1 MKTTKL
7 SIAIAL
13 ILSAAMASGAAFAA
27 KPPDAGGG
35 RGGSGGGGG
44 GGDGGGGSGG
54 GGGGGWTNPD
64 LGDLIVLYRD
74 ASGVPI
80 LTNDTDKCQQ
90 PLAAPGIDLPAISP
104 FAACT
109 ASEQPNNSCVIPVD
123 PATCSVV
130 VGYETYTQEVDF
142 GRTSVVRAPVSVL
155 QQQLDDVIVNLAT
168 ADCVTLDP
176 AGRLVTSTVTDN
188 VVTSG
193 AIDSPLQNLAIYR
206 QLITTGYLGTQPT
219 PLDLKDPNFLNTAA
233 RGIGAA
239 SDKTGKVSVDMV
251 AYLNQIMGLTDPA
264 TATVLPKI
272 CINVRE
278 EVKGVVQTVQK
289 CFLNYGAAP
298 APINGPYNYER
309 TVNFTSLPTPPYI
322 PASGPLPGWFEYLG
336 VTNPDPTAPTFYK
349 AQGPILDAPELFAD
363 KTLTGS
369 NIGGFAQASDD
380 ARAVINF
387 MHSWPL
393 PVLYATPL
401 SCTASGNIHYD
412 VSISPDSGLQVPVRI
427 VDGSE
432 GREFTVAVANAGPDA
447 ASGAVT
453 VTAIAD
459 GNPIATFPRVF
470 TFTDLAAGSSKSW
483 TELFTI
489 SLGHA
494 TTITWT
500 ATAAAEHDVNLGNNS
515 VTETS
520 QVKVTGGGGGGG
532 GRGR

>member
-1 MKTTKL
+1 MKTLKP

-13 ILSAAMASGAAFAA
+13 ILSATMASGAAFAA
-27 KPPDAGGG
+27 RPTDA
-35 RGGSGGGGG
+35 GGGGG
-44 GGDGGGGSGG
+44 GGNGG
-54 GGGGGWTNPD
+54 GGGGGGGTTPD
-64 LGDLIVLYRD
+64 LGDLFVLYRD

-80 LTNDTDKCQQ
+80 LTADSCQQ
-90 PLAAPGIDLPAISP
+90 PLAAPGQDLPAISP

-130 VGYETYTQEVDF
+130 AGYETYTQEVDF
-142 GRTSVVRAPVSVL
+142 GRTSVVRSPVSVL
-155 QQQLDDVIVNLAT
+155 LQQLDDVIVNLAT

-219 PLDLKDPNFLNTAA
+219 PLVLPDAYFLNTAA

-239 SDKTGKVSVDMV
+239 ADKTGKVSVDMV

-272 CINVRE
+272 CINVKE
-278 EVKGVVQTVQK
+278 EVNGVVTTVQK
-289 CFLNYGAAP
+289 CFLNYGAVS
-298 APINGPYNYER
+298 APINGPYAYDR

-322 PASGPLPGWFEYLG
+322 PTYPGIPGEFEYLAASS
-336 VTNPDPTAPTFYK
+336 PTTFYTV
-349 AQGPILDAPELFAD
+349 QGLILDAVPELSAN

-369 NIGGFAQASDD
+369 NIGGFAQAADD

-401 SCTASGNIHYD
+401 TCAASGDIHYD

-432 GREFTVAVANAGPDA
+432 GREFTVAVANAGPDV
-447 ASGAVT
+447 ASVAVT
-453 VTAIAD
+453 VTAVETN

-470 TFTDLAAGSSKSW
+470 SIDDLAAGASKSW
-483 TELFTI
+483 TEVFTI
-489 SLGHA
+489 RLGHA

-500 ATAAAEHDVNLGNNS
+500 ATAVAAHDVNLGNNS

-520 QVKVTGGGGGGG
+520 QVKVTGGGGGG
-532 GRGR
+532 R

>member
-1 MKTTKL
+1 
-7 SIAIAL
+7 
-13 ILSAAMASGAAFAA
+13 
-27 KPPDAGGG
+27 
-35 RGGSGGGGG
+35 
-44 GGDGGGGSGG
+44 
-54 GGGGGWTNPD
+54 
-64 LGDLIVLYRD
+64 
-74 ASGVPI
+74 
-80 LTNDTDKCQQ
+80 
-90 PLAAPGIDLPAISP
+90 
-104 FAACT
+104 
-109 ASEQPNNSCVIPVD
+109 
-123 PATCSVV
+123 
-130 VGYETYTQEVDF
+130 
-142 GRTSVVRAPVSVL
+142 VVRSPVSVL
-155 QQQLDDVIVNLAT
+155 LQQLDDVIVNLAT

-206 QLITTGYLGTQPT
+206 QLITTGYLGAQAT
-219 PLDLKDPNFLNTAA
+219 PLELPDSNFLNTAA
-233 RGIGAA
+233 RGLGAA
-239 SDKTGKVSVDMV
+239 ADKTGKVSVDMV

-272 CINVRE
+272 CINVKE
-278 EVKGVVQTVQK
+278 EVKGVVQMVQK
-289 CFLNYGAAP
+289 CFLNYGAVP
-298 APINGPYNYER
+298 APINGPYNYNR
-309 TVNFTSLPTPPYI
+309 KANFTNLPSPAYI
-322 PASGPLPGWFEYLG
+322 PAGNPVAGEFEYLFASS
-336 VTNPDPTAPTFYK
+336 PTTFYTF
-349 AQGPILDAPELFAD
+349 QGPILGANPGDGTKLLEPSDLSA
-363 KTLTGS
+363 S

-401 SCTASGNIHYD
+401 NCTASSAIGYD

-432 GREFTVAVANAGPDA
+432 GREFTVAVANAGPDV

-453 VTAIAD
+453 VTAVETN
-459 GNPIATFPRVF
+459 GKPIDTFPRVF
-470 TFTDLAAGSSKSW
+470 TFNDLAAGSSKSW

-500 ATAAAEHDVNLGNNS
+500 ATAAADHDVNLGNNS

-520 QVKVTGGGGGGG
+520 QVKVTGGGGGK
-532 GRGR
+532 

>member
-35 RGGSGGGGG
+35 GG
-44 GGDGGGGSGG
+44 GGGGSGG
-54 GGGGGWTNPD
+54 GGGGGGTTPD

-80 LTNDTDKCQQ
+80 LTTDSSCQQ
-90 PLAAPGIDLPAISP
+90 PLAAPGVDLPAIP
-104 FAACT
+104 PYAACT
-109 ASEQPNNSCVIPVD
+109 AANQTNNTCVIPVD
-123 PATCSVV
+123 PATCAVV
-130 VGYETYTQEVDF
+130 ADYATYTQEVDF
-142 GRTSVVRAPVSVL
+142 GRTSVVRSPVSVL
-155 QQQLDDVIVNLAT
+155 LQQLDDVIVNLAT

-206 QLITTGYLGTQPT
+206 QLITTGYLGTQAT

-272 CINVRE
+272 CINVKE
-278 EVKGVVQTVQK
+278 EVKGVVQMVQK
-289 CFLNYGAAP
+289 CFLNYGAVP
-298 APINGPYNYER
+298 APINGPYNYNR
-309 TVNFTSLPTPPYI
+309 TANFTSLPTPPYI
-322 PASGPLPGWFEYLG
+322 PASGPLLGWFEYLG
-336 VTNPDPTAPTFYK
+336 VTNSDPIAPTFYK
-349 AQGPILDAPELFAD
+349 AQGPILDAPELFAN

-401 SCTASGNIHYD
+401 NCTASGTTHYD
-412 VSISPDSGLQVPVRI
+412 LSISPDSGLQVPVRI

-453 VTAIAD
+453 VTAVETD
-459 GNPIATFPRVF
+459 GKPIATFPKVF

-500 ATAAAEHDVNLGNNS
+500 ATAVAEHDVNLGNNS

-520 QVKVTGGGGGGG
+520 QVKVTGGGGG
-532 GRGR
+532 R

>member
-7 SIAIAL
+7 SMAIAL

-27 KPPDAGGG
+27 KPTNP
-35 RGGSGGGGG
+35 GGGGN
-44 GGDGGGGSGG
+44 GGGGSGG
-54 GGGGGWTNPD
+54 GGNGGGGGGGTSPD

-74 ASGVPI
+74 PSGVPI
-80 LTNDTDKCQQ
+80 LTADLCQQ

-104 FAACT
+104 YAACT
-109 ASEQPNNSCVIPVD
+109 AADQPNNACIIPVD

-130 VGYETYTQEVDF
+130 VGYETFTQEVDF
-142 GRTSVVRAPVSVL
+142 GRTSVVRSPVSVL
-155 QQQLDDVIVNLAT
+155 EQQLDDVIVNLAT

-176 AGRLVTSTVTDN
+176 AGRLVTSTVTPNADPTLPG

-206 QLITTGYLGTQPT
+206 QLVLKGYLGAQQT
-219 PLDLKDPNFLNTAA
+219 PLVLPDGYFLNTAA
-233 RGIGAA
+233 RGLGAA
-239 SDKTGKVSVDMV
+239 ADKTGKVGVDMV

-264 TATVLPKI
+264 TTTVLEPKI
-272 CINVRE
+272 CIQVKE
-278 EVKGVVQTVQK
+278 EVKGVVQMVQK
-289 CFLNYGAAP
+289 CFLNYDSYGYDRNYNFGKLLPSP
-298 APINGPYNYER
+298 A
-309 TVNFTSLPTPPYI
+309 YI
-322 PASGPLPGWFEYLG
+322 PASGPPEEGWFEYLG
-336 VTNPDPTAPTFYK
+336 DSKTTPPTFYK
-349 AQGPILDAPELFAD
+349 AQGPILSAPDLFINPALTAD
-363 KTLTGS
+363 
-369 NIGGFAQASDD
+369 IGGFAQAADD

-393 PVLYATPL
+393 PVVYATPL
-401 SCTASGNIHYD
+401 NCKASSTIGYD

-432 GREFTVAVANAGPDA
+432 GREFTVAVANAGPDS

-453 VTAIAD
+453 VTAVAD
-459 GNPIATFPRVF
+459 GKSIDTFPRVL
-470 TFTDLAAGSSKSW
+470 TFTDLASGTSQSW

-500 ATAAAEHDVNLGNNS
+500 ATAAAEYDVNPSNNS

-520 QVKVTGGGGGGG
+520 QVKVTGGGGGK
-532 GRGR
+532 